1 MTGYDPP
8 RGRDRI
14 RPDTLL
20 PPALRPGSEAWRWAA
35 VCVRSMRVAAEVGL
49 AVMATGLIG
58 TGIALGLDGLGAL
71 RLNIPQPESEALAVG
86 LAAAMIGSALLG
98 VAVEGAFRSPTLRP
112 DAAPWEIL
120 VSYIPG
126 LAVTLAIT
134 ELLESW
140 AARLLPRFSD
150 LFELVPSYLDTVGN
164 RGVIAGLAGLALM
177 WPALQYGAP
186 RYRFVGE
193 NAPALLYLCWMAA
206 VIAAY
211 PPSGP

>member
-8 RGRDRI
+8 RGRDLI

-35 VCVRSMRVAAEVGL
+35 VCVRSMRVAAGVGL

-86 LAAAMIGSALLG
+86 LTATMIGSALLG

-140 AARLLPRFSD
+140 AARLLPP
-150 LFELVPSYLDTVGN
+150 LLGPVGADPLLP
-164 RGVIAGLAGLALM
+164 RHGGQPRRDRRSGRTGPHVAG
-177 WPALQYGAP
+177 PP
-186 RYRFVGE
+186 VRR
-193 NAPALLYLCWMAA
+193 APATA
-206 VIAAY
+206 
-211 PPSGP
+211 S